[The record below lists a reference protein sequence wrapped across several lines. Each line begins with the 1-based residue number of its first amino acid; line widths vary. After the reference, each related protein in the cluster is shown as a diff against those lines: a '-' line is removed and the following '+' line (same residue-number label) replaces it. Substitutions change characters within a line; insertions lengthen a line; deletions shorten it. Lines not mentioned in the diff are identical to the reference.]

1 MKHFYA
7 VIMAG
12 GRGGR
17 FWPMGRKKNPK
28 QLLPLLGESSMLRDT
43 VDRLEG
49 LAAKDHILIMTN
61 SDIADK
67 VRSQLP
73 DIPAENI
80 IVEPEGRDTAPC
92 IALAA
97 ALLSRRDPESVMC
110 VMPADHV
117 IQPTEVF
124 QQTLRKAGELA
135 QAEELLITLG
145 IPVTMPATGYGY
157 IKLGD
162 KISEDFNRI
171 AEFKEKPSA
180 EVAREFM
187 ESGSYLWNSGIFI
200 WRTSVILK
208 EFETFQ
214 SDMYETVKLWLSGV
228 DYQSNFR
235 TMKKISIDYAI
246 LENTRKAAVCR
257 APFRWN
263 DIGSWKVL
271 KEFRESNDLGSV
283 VGSKV
288 YTLDS
293 SDNLIVSDDSCAV
306 AVIGLSNIAVI
317 KSGDG
322 ILICSLEAE
331 QKVKTLVQDMPEEL
345 Q

>member
-28 QLLPLLGESSMLRDT
+28 QLLPLTGDTSMLRDT
-43 VDRLEG
+43 VDRLNG
-49 LAAKDHILIMTN
+49 LTEKDHILIMTN
-61 SDIADK
+61 SDIAEK
-67 VRSQLP
+67 VRCQLP
-73 DIPAENI
+73 DLPAENI

-97 ALLSRRDPESVMC
+97 ALLNRRDPDSVMC

-117 IQPTEVF
+117 ISPVEILQE
-124 QQTLRKAGELA
+124 TLRKAGELA
-135 QAEELLITLG
+135 QTKELLITLG

-157 IKLGD
+157 IKLGEP
-162 KISEDFNRI
+162 IAEGFNAI

-180 EVAREFM
+180 EVALEFM
-187 ESGSYLWNSGIFI
+187 QSKAYLWNSGIFI
-200 WRTSVILK
+200 WKTSVILK

-214 SDMYETVKLWLSGV
+214 PDMYSVIRQWLAGE
-228 DYQSNFR
+228 DFR
-235 TMKKISIDYAI
+235 ATFSTIKKISIDYAI

-263 DIGSWKVL
+263 DIGSWNVL
-271 KEFRESNDLGSV
+271 KEFRQSAPNSNVHSG
-283 VGSKV
+283 KV

-293 SDNLIVSDDSCAV
+293 SNNLVISDDCAV

-322 ILICSLEAE
+322 ILVCSLDAE
-331 QKVKTLVQDMPEEL
+331 QKVKTLIQEMPEEY

>member
-1 MKHFYA
+1 MKNFYP

-28 QLLPLLGESSMLRDT
+28 QLLPLTGERSMLRET

-49 LAAKDHILIMTN
+49 LSEKDHILIMTN
-61 SDIADK
+61 SDIAEK
-67 VRSQLP
+67 VRCQLP
-73 DIPAENI
+73 DLPEENI

-97 ALLSRRDPESVMC
+97 AKLYTRDPDSVMC
-110 VMPADHV
+110 IMPSDHV
-117 IQPTEVF
+117 ITPVEIF
-124 QQTLRKAGELA
+124 QSALLKAGELA
-135 QAEELLITLG
+135 QSQESLITLG

-157 IKLGD
+157 IKLGE
-162 KISEDFNRI
+162 KLTGDFHKI
-171 AEFKEKPSA
+171 AEFKEKPTA
-180 EVAREFM
+180 EAAARFM
-187 ESGSYLWNSGIFI
+187 ASGSYLWNSGIFI
-200 WRTSVILK
+200 WKSSVILK

-214 SDMYETVKLWLSGV
+214 PEMYKVIRQWLAGADFRES
-228 DYQSNFR
+228 FR
-235 TMKKISIDYAI
+235 TVKKISIDYAI
-246 LENTRKAAVCR
+246 LEKTAKAVVCR

-271 KEFRESNDLGSV
+271 KEFREGNAQGNV
-283 VGSKV
+283 QSKNV

-293 SDNLIVSDDSCAV
+293 SGNLILCDDDSAV

-317 KSGDG
+317 KSADG
-322 ILICSLEAE
+322 ILVCSLDAE
-331 QKVKTLVQDMPEEL
+331 QKVKELIQEMPEKY